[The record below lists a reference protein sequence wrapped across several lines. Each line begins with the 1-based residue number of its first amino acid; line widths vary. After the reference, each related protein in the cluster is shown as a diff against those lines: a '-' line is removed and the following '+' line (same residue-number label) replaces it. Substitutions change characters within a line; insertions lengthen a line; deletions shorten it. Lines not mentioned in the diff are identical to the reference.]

1 MVTQSGQIA
10 IPENKVMYS
19 SFTTS
24 ISRFSRANGAVNHS
38 SRTALTLDDVRR
50 IAPSVFAEQKHDS
63 RSERYSYIPTS
74 EVLTGLMKEGFRPYA
89 LMQGGSRDEE
99 KRGFTKHL
107 IRLRHD
113 SQELAVGGTH
123 NEIVL
128 LNSHDGTS
136 AYRLMAGV
144 FRMICGN
151 GMVVAQSMIDDICV
165 PHKGDVQGRVID
177 GCCEL
182 LERLPEVS
190 DSVSEMD
197 GLKLTDGERLAF
209 ARASLVARYGEDEAP
224 ITAEQVLTVKR
235 REDAAPTIWNTLN
248 TAQESLIRGGL
259 GYVQRDEAGRRVA
272 RRRTREVN
280 GIDQNTHVNRAL
292 WALAEEMKK
301 LKTNG

>member
-1 MVTQSGQIA
+1 
-10 IPENKVMYS
+10 MYS
-19 SFTTS
+19 STFQTT
-24 ISRFSRANGAVNHS
+24 ISRFGRTRGNGSVNHS
-38 SRTALTLDDVRR
+38 SRTALSLDDVRR

-63 RSERYSYIPTS
+63 RSDRYSYIPTS
-74 EVLTGLMKEGFRPYA
+74 EVLSGLMKEGFRPYA
-89 LMQGGSRDEE
+89 VMQGGSRDEE

-107 IRLRHD
+107 LRLRHD

-136 AYRLMAGV
+136 SYRLMAGV
-144 FRMICGN
+144 FRMVCGN
-151 GMVVAQSMIDDICV
+151 GMVVAQSMVDDIRI
-165 PHKGDVQGRVID
+165 PHTGDVQGRVID

-182 LERLPEVS
+182 LEKLPEVS
-190 DSVSEMD
+190 DSVAGMNA
-197 GLKLTDGERLAF
+197 LRLTDGERLAF
-209 ARASLVARYGEDEAP
+209 ARASLVARYGDDVPP

-235 REDAAPTIWNTLN
+235 HEDAAPTIWNTLN

-259 GYVQRDEAGRRVA
+259 GYIQRDEAGRRKA
-272 RRRTREVN
+272 YRRTREVN

>member
-1 MVTQSGQIA
+1 MFQT
-10 IPENKVMYS
+10 
-19 SFTTS
+19 SFNTS
-24 ISRFSRANGAVNHS
+24 IRRFAKGNGAVNHS
-38 SRTALTLDDVRR
+38 SRTALSLDDVRR

-63 RSERYSYIPTS
+63 RSDRYSYIPTS
-74 EVLTGLMKEGFRPYA
+74 EVLSGLMKEGFRPYA

-113 SQELAVGGTH
+113 SQELAAGGTH

-144 FRMICGN
+144 FRMVCGN
-151 GMVVAQSMIDDICV
+151 GMVVAESMVDDIRIK
-165 PHKGDVQGRVID
+165 HSGDVQGKVID

-182 LERLPEVS
+182 LEKLPEVS
-190 DSVSEMD
+190 DSVREMD
-197 GLKLTDGERLAF
+197 SLRLTDGERMAF
-209 ARASLVARYGEDEAP
+209 ARASLVARYGDDVAP
-224 ITAEQVLTVKR
+224 ITADQVLTVKR

-259 GYVQRDEAGRRVA
+259 GYIQHDEAGRRKA
-272 RRRTREVN
+272 YRRTREVN

-301 LKTNG
+301 LKTNA